1 VRIFILYLVNISR
14 MSKAASRSK
23 RSGTSKKRNQVKRKS
38 SKRNTKR
45 HSRRSHKGCKK
56 APQKRRSRSSRKTR
70 RKTRRYRH
78 MKGGTGSCPTAGDSN
93 SMGSPGGFT
102 IIPQELT
109 NLGRSVQFGLGGAYN
124 AVNGYDAPV
133 NPMPYKGQLNGG
145 NLPDDVMLRV

>member
-1 VRIFILYLVNISR
+1 MRIFILYLVNISR

-38 SKRNTKR
+38 SRRNTKR

-56 APQKRRSRSSRKTR
+56 APQKRRSRSSR

-78 MKGGTGSCPTAGDSN
+78 MKGGTGSCPTAGDSA
-93 SMGSPGGFT
+93 SAGSPGGFS

>member
-1 VRIFILYLVNISR
+1 

-23 RSGTSKKRNQVKRKS
+23 RSGNSKKRNQIKRKS
-38 SKRNTKR
+38 SRRNTKR

-56 APQKRRSRSSRKTR
+56 APQKRRSRSSR

-78 MKGGTGSCPTAGDSN
+78 MKGGTGSCPTAGDSA
-93 SMGSPGGFT
+93 SAGSPGGFS

>member
-1 VRIFILYLVNISR
+1 

-23 RSGTSKKRNQVKRKS
+23 RRGSSKKRNQMKRKS
-38 SKRNTKR
+38 SRRNTKR

-56 APQKRRSRSSRKTR
+56 APQKRRSRSSRSSR
-70 RKTRRYRH
+70 RRTRRYRH

-133 NPMPYKGQLNGG
+133 NPMPYKGQLNNGE
-145 NLPDDVMLRV
+145 LPDDVMLRV

>member
-1 VRIFILYLVNISR
+1 MELQKNVIKLKENHPDVIPSVILVAHIKDVKKLLKNVALV
-14 MSKAASRSK
+14 AS
-23 RSGTSKKRNQVKRKS
+23 
-38 SKRNTKR
+38 
-45 HSRRSHKGCKK
+45 
-56 APQKRRSRSSRKTR
+56 R

-78 MKGGTGSCPTAGDSN
+78 MKGGTGSCPTAGDSA
-93 SMGSPGGFT
+93 SAGSPGGFS

>member
-1 VRIFILYLVNISR
+1 

-38 SKRNTKR
+38 SRRNTKR

-56 APQKRRSRSSRKTR
+56 APQKRRSRSSR

-78 MKGGTGSCPTAGDSN
+78 MKGGTGSCPTAGDSA
-93 SMGSPGGFT
+93 SAGSPGGFS

>member
-1 VRIFILYLVNISR
+1 

-23 RSGTSKKRNQVKRKS
+23 RRGPSKKRNQVKRKS
-38 SKRNTKR
+38 SRRNTKR
-45 HSRRSHKGCKK
+45 HSRRSNKGSKK
-56 APQKRRSRSSRKTR
+56 ASQKRRTRSSRRPR
-70 RKTRRYRH
+70 RRRTRRYNH
-78 MKGGTGSCPTAGDSN
+78 MKGGTGSCPTAGDS
-93 SMGSPGGFT
+93 SSLGSPGGFS

-133 NPMPYKGQLNGG
+133 NPMPYKGQLNDG